1 MLPRLCALD
10 QHVSKQN
17 VVHSDLVSCYL
28 FHHQVHDFCRRYFTI
43 FSVKLFSEEMP
54 CYPNKQSDLQR
65 FSGPCSSL
73 KIVLPEISHPFP
85 VSWDFGWMKLPFPF
99 QLQDKA
105 CIAELLLSESR
116 IALHRD
122 GQRAKWR
129 QAENWK
135 ETGIWQED
143 IPFGQ
148 LSRDRQEYR
157 QRWCW
162 LLSQCHPERFL
173 HQFSV
178 QGIPIACNLQVL
190 CVPALIITP
199 NDQRIVINNQNQR
212 DLWLP
217 IGISAGQK
225 VASSFTKSPPEL
237 RLTKDKMGKWVI
249 PFIFSILFLIYFS
262 HTCNRCSLIWI
273 LGGIF
278 ILPLKSL
285 VKFSHLHQQSQQD
298 CITAWNV
305 NPALSFSQASKLDC
319 QDIPQPLNFTQS
331 TSPRTACTH
340 LALTPG
346 VPEPHQHSQ
355 ICVLPLL

>member
-1 MLPRLCALD
+1 
-10 QHVSKQN
+10 
-17 VVHSDLVSCYL
+17 
-28 FHHQVHDFCRRYFTI
+28 
-43 FSVKLFSEEMP
+43 
-54 CYPNKQSDLQR
+54 
-65 FSGPCSSL
+65 
-73 KIVLPEISHPFP
+73 
-85 VSWDFGWMKLPFPF
+85 MKLPFPF

-105 CIAELLLSESR
+105 SIAELLQSESR

-135 ETGIWQED
+135 ETGIWQGD
-143 IPFGQ
+143 ILFGQ

-162 LLSQCHPERFL
+162 LLSRCHTERFL

-178 QGIPIACNLQVL
+178 QGIPVAWNLQVL
-190 CVPALIITP
+190 CVPVLIITP
-199 NDQRIVINNQNQR
+199 NDQGIVINNQNQH

-225 VASSFTKSPPEL
+225 IASGFTKSSPEL

-249 PFIFSILFLIYFS
+249 PFIFPILFLISFS
-262 HTCNRCSLIWI
+262 HTCNQCSLILI
-273 LGGIF
+273 LWGIF
-278 ILPLKSL
+278 VLPLKSL
-285 VKFSHLHQQSQQD
+285 VKFSHLHQQRQQD
-298 CITAWNV
+298 CITDWNV
-305 NPALSFSQASKLDC
+305 SPALSFSQALKLDC
-319 QDIPQPLNFTQS
+319 QDIPQPLNFIQS

-355 ICVLPLL
+355 ICALPFL